1 MNKRHENAFQL
12 LAKELFEYAAADYQ
26 SIAKEEEVCYCP
38 PNVRDKLI
46 ELVPEERRKCA
57 LEYLEA
63 LDTATM
69 LEQDFFYAHGI
80 HDGARA
86 LFHLLLG

>member
-1 MNKRHENAFQL
+1 MNKRHENAFRL
-12 LAKELFEYAAADYQ
+12 LANELFEYAAADYQ
-26 SIAKEEEVCYCP
+26 SVAKEEELRHCP
-38 PNVRDKLI
+38 PNAEDKLL
-46 ELVPEERRKCA
+46 ELVPEEKRECA

-63 LDTATM
+63 IGAVTM